1 MHNPKLPNMQT
12 VLLPTVS
19 LIGSLNYCTMFTR
32 PYISFAIN
40 KCTQF
45 TLRPSLEHWAT
56 AVHVLHYLIHV
67 RGCPLFCSKAISEF
81 FQLRPQTPLAPF
93 GLQPPSSSRNA
104 LEFSLLPVPSSNPH
118 HYHVLLPPQC
128 CDNC

>member
-93 GLQPPSSSRNA
+93 GTLWTPTTFQFQKCFGIFPTPSPFQQSP
-104 LEFSLLPVPSSNPH
+104 SLPCAPSTPV
-118 HYHVLLPPQC
+118 L
-128 CDNC
+128 